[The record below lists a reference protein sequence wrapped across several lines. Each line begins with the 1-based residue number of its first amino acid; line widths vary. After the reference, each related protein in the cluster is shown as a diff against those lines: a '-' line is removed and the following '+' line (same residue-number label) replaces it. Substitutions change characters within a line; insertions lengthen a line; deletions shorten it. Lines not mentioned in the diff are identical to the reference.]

1 MKKVGILA
9 GRERSF
15 PAALIERVAS
25 RDAGVEAEWVKL
37 GGTAVDSHTPYAV
50 IVDRI
55 SHEVP
60 YYQLFLKHAHLQ
72 GAVIINNPFARIVED
87 KFTANLLAQQVGVAV
102 PKTVILP
109 NKAYIDDITGESLTN
124 LMHPLDW
131 EMLARYIGWP
141 AVMKPAVGGG
151 WKSVSIVHS
160 IDEMLAAYDAS
171 EQLSMMLQEFI
182 HWDRYVRC
190 LCIGR
195 EKVLPIAWDP
205 TKPHNERYLQQPDYL
220 SPTETERVI
229 GDALKLCRA
238 LGHDMN
244 TVEFAFHK
252 GVPYAIDFT
261 NSAPDLDIASLG
273 EWHFNWAVDA
283 MTDLVIERA
292 LAVPEARTALDSYG
306 RAFAG

>member
-9 GRERSF
+9 GRERTF
-15 PAALIERVAS
+15 PAALIERVAA

-37 GGTAVDSHTPYAV
+37 GGTAVDSLTPYAV

-60 YYQLFLKHAHLQ
+60 YYQIFLKHAHLQ

-87 KFTANLLAQQVGVAV
+87 KFTANALAQQVGVAV

-109 NKAYIDDITGESLTN
+109 NKAYIPDITGASLTN

-131 EMLARYIGWP
+131 EMIAHYIGLP

-160 IDEMLAAYDAS
+160 LPEMLAAYDAS
-171 EQLSMMLQEFI
+171 EQLSLMAQEFI

-190 LCIGR
+190 ICIGR

-205 TKPHNERYLQQPDYL
+205 TKPHNERYLQQPGYL
-220 SPTETERVI
+220 SAAETERVVA
-229 GDALKLCRA
+229 DALKLCRA

-244 TVEFAFHK
+244 TVEFAFHS

-261 NSAPDLDIASLG
+261 NSAPDFDIASLG
-273 EWHFNWAVDA
+273 EWHFNWVVDA

-292 LAVPEARTALDSYG
+292 LAQPEERTVRESYAA
-306 RAFAG
+306 AF

>member
-15 PAALIERVAS
+15 PAALIERVAA
-25 RDAGVEAEWVKL
+25 RKAGVEAEWVKL
-37 GGTAVDSHTPYAV
+37 GGTSVDSVTPYDV

-60 YYQLFLKHAHLQ
+60 YYQIFLKHAALQ
-72 GAVIINNPFARIVED
+72 GAVIINNPFARTVED
-87 KFTANLLAQQVGVAV
+87 KFTANYLARQVGVAV
-102 PKTVILP
+102 PRTVVLP

-131 EMLARYIGWP
+131 EMIAHYIGWP
-141 AVMKPAVGGG
+141 AVLKPAVGGG

-160 IDEMLAAYDAS
+160 LPEMLAAYDNS
-171 EQLSMMLQEFI
+171 DQLSMMLQEFI

-190 LCIGR
+190 ICIGR
-195 EKVLPIAWDP
+195 EKVLPVAWDP
-205 TKPHNERYLQQPDYL
+205 TKPHHERYLQQPDYL
-220 SPTETERVI
+220 SADETQRVVA
-229 GDALKLCRA
+229 DALKLCRA
-238 LGHDMN
+238 LGYDMN

-261 NSAPDLDIASLG
+261 NSAPDFDIASLG
-273 EWHFNWAVDA
+273 KSYFHWVVDA

-292 LAVPEARTALDSYG
+292 LAAPERRIVRSTYAE
-306 RAFAG
+306 AFGA

>member
-15 PAALIERVAS
+15 PAALIERVAA
-25 RDAGVEAEWVKL
+25 RNAGVEAEWVKL
-37 GGTAVDSHTPYAV
+37 GGTAVESLTPYAV
-50 IVDRI
+50 IIDRI
-55 SHEVP
+55 SHEVH
-60 YYQLFLKHAHLQ
+60 YYQIFLKHAHLQ
-72 GAVIINNPFARIVED
+72 GALIINNPFARIVED
-87 KFTANLLAQQVGVAV
+87 KFTANALAQRAGVAV

-109 NKAYIDDITGESLTN
+109 NKAYIPDITGESLTN

-131 EMLARYIGWP
+131 EMIARYIGWP

-160 IDEMLAAYDAS
+160 IPEMLAAYDNS
-171 EQLSMMLQEFI
+171 DQLSMMAQEFI

-205 TKPHNERYLQQPDYL
+205 TKPHHERYLQQPGYL
-220 SPTETERVI
+220 SPAETERVVA
-229 GDALKLCRA
+229 DALKLCRA

-261 NSAPDLDIASLG
+261 KRAPDFDIASLG
-273 EWHFNWAVDA
+273 EWHFHWVVDA

-292 LAVPEARTALDSYG
+292 LAMPEPRPVRGSYAA
-306 RAFAG
+306 AFGE